1 MYHDLIIHP
10 SRLELVERV
19 FSPGSSSFREK
30 KLTSSDLDFKI
41 DTSVIESGK
50 HYESLRSTLK
60 NLLEPFIKD
69 LSVLN
74 IVVLPAYVQFKVLKS
89 GPEYTDLDDYINW
102 EASKIATDIPDHYRY
117 GIHYDSSS
125 ENLIIALIRKNVSDF
140 FSNLMK
146 DIYIEGIE
154 FKIGCRYSF
163 YGERSE
169 FIHTDR
175 TIRKITSYG
184 NQIEAPQSVS
194 KKSVFI
200 SVSFL
205 LMVLILSVFYY
216 LNPVQFKTTTGYW
229 VNYLVEKIPYK
240 VSIERRTP
248 SADKVP
254 VEQIQD
260 ETITEEV
267 TEPVTDTAESEVASE
282 ASAEIT
288 QLNTEPETVT
298 EAETVKTIEK
308 TPEFWEFVSA
318 LSQLE
323 SDSVVFINNAELS
336 IHTKDAEILSNAKEL
351 DTENIYNCEII
362 EGYALFSHSSFS
374 FPNSRLRSNYNKFVK
389 VKDSFN
395 IKPIRYYQNIFKIKP
410 VSKFYEFLDSLKEN
424 GVEFRKFIIS
434 PNDDYVMFTVYFG

>member
-50 HYESLRSTLK
+50 HYESLKSTLK
-60 NLLEPFIKD
+60 GLLEPFIKE

-74 IVVLPAYVQFKVLKS
+74 IVVLPSFVQFKVLKS
-89 GPEYTDLDDYINW
+89 GPEYTDLEDYINW
-102 EASKIATDIPDHYRY
+102 EASKITTDIPDHYRY

-125 ENLIIALIRKNVSDF
+125 ENLIIAVIRKNVSDF

-163 YGERSE
+163 YGDRSE
-169 FIHTDR
+169 FIQTDR
-175 TIRKITSYG
+175 TIRKISSFE
-184 NQIEAPQSVS
+184 NEIEAPPAVS

-205 LMVLILSVFYY
+205 LLVLVLSVFYY
-216 LNPVQFKTTTGYW
+216 FNPAQFKTTTGFW
-229 VNYLVEKIPYK
+229 VSYLVEKTPYTI
-240 VSIERRTP
+240 SIDRREP
-248 SADKVP
+248 AHDPVAVKQVP
-254 VEQIQD
+254 VQAAP
-260 ETITEEV
+260 EV
-267 TEPVTDTAESEVASE
+267 TEPDIE
-282 ASAEIT
+282 
-288 QLNTEPETVT
+288 NTET
-298 EAETVKTIEK
+298 EVITEQGTDKPMKE
-308 TPEFWEFVSA
+308 TPEFWEFVTA

-323 SDSVVFINNAELS
+323 SDSVVFINNTELR
-336 IHTKDAEILSNAKEL
+336 IHTKDAEILSNAKKL

-362 EGYALFSHSSFS
+362 EGYAVFSHSSFS
-374 FPNSRLRSNYNKFVK
+374 FPNSRWRSNYKKFVQ
-389 VKDSFN
+389 VKDSYN
-395 IKPIRYYQNIFKIKP
+395 ITPIKYYQNIFKIQP
-410 VSKFYEFLDSLKEN
+410 ASKFFEFIDSLKEN
-424 GVEFRKFIIS
+424 SVEFKKFIIS
-434 PNDDYVMFTVYFG
+434 PKDDYVMFTVYFG